1 MHDFLHPAV
10 GEAPIVAFVFDPT
23 LVPRSWFSL
32 PKVERITTTIYS
44 VCAPLYLLLIPVYS
58 SRRPGLGSGDL
69 PWFWLS
75 PSAPSAPGF
84 SEAVSSEDG

>member
-32 PKVERITTTIYS
+32 PKVERITTN
-44 VCAPLYLLLIPVYS
+44 YLLFVPRYISY
-58 SRRPGLGSGDL
+58 
-69 PWFWLS
+69 
-75 PSAPSAPGF
+75 
-84 SEAVSSEDG
+84 